1 MKKIL
6 WIVCLCL
13 VFAYSLEVNGQT
25 TSKGDI
31 RFFYT
36 KNQPRKLQ
44 IDYVSEFYFGQQS
57 IQTIDKEYFAFLQ
70 PFRVKATGKLEKGPN
85 FIQITDNRQTYTG
98 WNLELKQENQFS
110 DSEGRILDG
119 ASISFEHGRAVTNS
133 TSELPDGKE
142 RFVLFPNESVN
153 VLQAKEGTGEGSFQ
167 FVWGKDAEEGEKSIY
182 LSVPGR
188 TIKYDTN
195 YTTNFQWILVSAPW
209 Q

>member
-142 RFVLFPNESVN
+142 RFVLFPNESV
-153 VLQAKEGTGEGSFQ
+153 
-167 FVWGKDAEEGEKSIY
+167 FV
-182 LSVPGR
+182 
-188 TIKYDTN
+188 
-195 YTTNFQWILVSAPW
+195 
-209 Q
+209 

>member
-1 MKKIL
+1 
-6 WIVCLCL
+6 
-13 VFAYSLEVNGQT
+13 
-25 TSKGDI
+25 
-31 RFFYT
+31 
-36 KNQPRKLQ
+36 
-44 IDYVSEFYFGQQS
+44 
-57 IQTIDKEYFAFLQ
+57 
-70 PFRVKATGKLEKGPN
+70 VKATGKLEKGPN

-153 VLQAKEGTGEGSFQ
+153 VMQAKEGTGEGSFQ
-167 FVWGKDAEEGEKSIY
+167 FVWGKDAEEGEKSIH